1 MSIDNTMNLQES
13 RDRLLRSLGREI
25 TDGRVLTAMGRVRR
39 EIFVPEGQRSKA
51 YDNVPLPIGLGQTI
65 SQPLIVGT
73 MTEALDLRGREKV
86 LELGTG
92 SGYQTAILAEL
103 AGLVISV
110 ERLEYFARSADAL
123 LRSLGYTNAVVH
135 LVSDTIGWAEGA
147 PYDAIIV
154 TAGAPQV
161 PQELIDQLAKGGR
174 LVIPVGSK
182 FEQDLI
188 KLVKRGGEVTT
199 TNLGPC
205 RFVPL
210 IGEGGW
216 PNGEGLDL

>member
-1 MSIDNTMNLQES
+1 MNLQES